1 VSRARTLLV
10 TILPSAIAGGF
21 LFASAFGHAETSPDH
36 ARGSWSAA
44 PDASGAVL
52 LAQADPRPPRYPG
65 IPPVPPAPPARSW
78 DSRHHHGRGVS
89 VSIHGGKV
97 EIDGINEL
105 IENSLEGALT
115 ALDNLPDVST
125 ETRVRLKDRI
135 KAVRDRIKS
144 RLSHLKSTDVDKL
157 GREMERMGDEIE
169 HEMEGLDQEL
179 SQLGDKIGRE
189 FARKFGKDFSK
200 DFGKDW
206 AKSFGPGSGVTSVP
220 SVPHGRDSDDEDDDE
235 DDDDKD
241 SVTLPPG
248 VDSADADSADLA
260 PAIAQLKGKLA
271 LDDAQ
276 RTQLAR
282 LRADSDTQVA
292 RAKHDLEQMSDRLHD
307 ALRDDSANEAEIA
320 RQIDSISER
329 EATIRKARILTW
341 IKARNVLRADQRR
354 QVEDAVRRGH

>member
-1 VSRARTLLV
+1 M
-10 TILPSAIAGGF
+10 
-21 LFASAFGHAETSPDH
+21 
-36 ARGSWSAA
+36 
-44 PDASGAVL
+44 
-52 LAQADPRPPRYPG
+52 
-65 IPPVPPAPPARSW
+65 
-78 DSRHHHGRGVS
+78 GV
-89 VSIHGGKV
+89 
-97 EIDGINEL
+97 
-105 IENSLEGALT
+105 
-115 ALDNLPDVST
+115 
-125 ETRVRLKDRI
+125 
-135 KAVRDRIKS
+135 
-144 RLSHLKSTDVDKL
+144 
-157 GREMERMGDEIE
+157 EIE

-179 SQLGDKIGRE
+179 AQLGDKIGRE

-200 DFGKDW
+200 DW
-206 AKSFGPGSGVTSVP
+206 AKSLGPGGSVTGVP
-220 SVPHGRDSDDEDDDE
+220 GAPHGRDSDDEDDDE
-235 DDDDKD
+235 DEDDKD

-248 VDSADADSADLA
+248 ADSADADSADLA

-307 ALRDDSANEAEIA
+307 ALRDDSANETEIA